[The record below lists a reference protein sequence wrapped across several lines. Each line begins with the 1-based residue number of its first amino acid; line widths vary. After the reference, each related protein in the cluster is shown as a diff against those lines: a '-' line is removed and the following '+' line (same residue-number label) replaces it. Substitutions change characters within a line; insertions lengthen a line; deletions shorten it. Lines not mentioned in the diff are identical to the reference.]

1 MYTRDELYKLIGY
14 DEYLRSMYDLFGIPC
29 IVYRGDTS
37 RGLFFHEKDFLERR
51 FWDDIFLAALGS
63 PDKREIDGLGGA
75 TSHTSKIVVIS
86 KKDEYINYL
95 FAQVG
100 IDEAIV
106 DYKGMC
112 GNLLSAVGPFAI
124 DEGLVEA
131 KEPKTNV
138 KVLNVNT
145 GKRFEVAVPVK
156 NRKSI
161 TQGDYSIAGVQKSGA
176 KIDIKYI
183 EPAGAKTGKLFP
195 TRKRRETLNIKK
207 PIEVSILD
215 VSNPMFFVKAEDMNI
230 DLRTWDKKS
239 SIDEL
244 NETRD
249 YIACIL
255 GFAENLG
262 EASIKSAAIPK
273 IALVQSSKDENADI
287 ISFMLSMG
295 RVHESYTA
303 TGAVCI
309 GAASKIPGTIVYEL
323 AKKNGDKLN
332 ILHPSGIMDV
342 EVKIEFNKEI
352 DVKSISMG
360 RTARRLMD
368 GKVYVPDTVFLRKKK

>member
-1 MYTRDELYKLIGY
+1 
-14 DEYLRSMYDLFGIPC
+14 MYDLFGIPC
-29 IVYRGDTS
+29 IVYRGGTS
-37 RGLFFHEKDFLERR
+37 RGLFFHEKDLPERK
-51 FWDDIFLAALGS
+51 FWDDIFLTAMGS

-100 IDEAIV
+100 IDEAVV

-112 GNLLSAVGPFAI
+112 GNLLSAVGPFAV
-124 DEGLVEA
+124 DESLIEA
-131 KEPKTNV
+131 EEPKTSV

-156 NRKSI
+156 NGKSV

-195 TRKRRETLNIKK
+195 TGRRKETLNTKK
-207 PIEVSILD
+207 PIDISILD
-215 VSNPMFFVKAEDMNI
+215 VSNPMVFIRAKDVDI

-239 SIDEL
+239 SIDKL
-244 NETRD
+244 NEIRD
-249 YIACIL
+249 YVACIL
-255 GFAENLG
+255 GFAENLK
-262 EASIKSAAIPK
+262 EASLKSAAIPK

-295 RVHESYTA
+295 RVHESYAA

-309 GAASKIPGTIVYEL
+309 GAASKIPGTVVYEI
-323 AKKNGDKLN
+323 AQKNGDKLN

-342 EVKIEFNKEI
+342 EVEIEFNKEI
-352 DVKSISMG
+352 NIKSISMG

-368 GKVYVPDTVFLRKKK
+368 GEVYVPDTVFK